1 MNRHTSKQLFAV
13 DGKVVR
19 SPGFAFNLLF
29 SVFNNPSSSKFQSF
43 IRDHQFLS
51 LSFHSTPLPL
61 MGQWNKYVLP
71 IYLQVWGLKKFF
83 WLGHLP
89 LISAYNMD
97 WVCGRLVNPE
107 LTKLREQSGI
117 SEMHLDDDWEVS
129 LITESSQQNCSGS
142 SAPAPTPPPPAGLG
156 VPPRQL
162 WVPAPGSPLQAS
174 VPPAALE
181 SFLLVPHVVLQS
193 WGSIYLLFRV
203 RKMTLLSTQVRL
215 THSTHQPGGAQPR
228 GSTHSIPFVAFLSN
242 TTTSSSKVLHCPV
255 TSFFLKTES
264 KVQTTHCILRCS
276 NLHPGVVH

>member
-71 IYLQVWGLKKFF
+71 IYLQVWGLKNFF

-142 SAPAPTPPPPAGLG
+142 SAPAPTPPPP
-156 VPPRQL
+156 RR
-162 WVPAPGSPLQAS
+162 PGGTTQ
-174 VPPAALE
+174 AAL
-181 SFLLVPHVVLQS
+181 SPSPRVAPASLRASCCTWVISSCPSCCSPVLRINIS
-193 WGSIYLLFRV
+193 SI
-203 RKMTLLSTQVRL
+203 
-215 THSTHQPGGAQPR
+215 
-228 GSTHSIPFVAFLSN
+228 
-242 TTTSSSKVLHCPV
+242 
-255 TSFFLKTES
+255 
-264 KVQTTHCILRCS
+264 
-276 NLHPGVVH
+276 